1 MELAILNELESAHP
15 RLLKRSTLEA
25 GVRLAV
31 DGFTATAF
39 DRALAALDKKRQ
51 VRIYDGEDVT
61 RVGITDDGLNRVA
74 SAR

>member
-1 MELAILNELESAHP
+1 MELAILTELEGAHP
-15 RLLKRSTLEA
+15 RLLKRSVLEA
-25 GVRLAV
+25 ELRLLT
-31 DGFTATAF
+31 DDFTTTAF
-39 DRALAALDKKRQ
+39 DRALSALDKKRQ